1 MQPILDQLY
10 PTSPASHYSQPITMD
25 GLLPLLITSVV
36 IGSCFSAPVT
46 TPSLTPTPVD
56 QDGEAH
62 LNFLDIED
70 VMMDP
75 TAKMRKLAR
84 RRVVAC

>member
-1 MQPILDQLY
+1 MQPTLDQLY

-25 GLLPLLITSVV
+25 GLLLLLITNLV

-56 QDGEAH
+56 QDGETD
-62 LNFLDIED
+62 LNILDIED

-75 TAKMRKLAR
+75 TAKMRKLTHR
-84 RRVVAC
+84 CVVVC

>member
-1 MQPILDQLY
+1 
-10 PTSPASHYSQPITMD
+10 MD

-46 TPSLTPTPVD
+46 TPSLTPMPVD
-56 QDGEAH
+56 QDGEID

-75 TAKMRKLAR
+75 TAKMRKLTHR
-84 RRVVAC
+84 CVIAC